1 MMNHTFFCLNIL
13 PSISRPNSRFTL
25 SPKDQ
30 GLRVLDLAKEASQP
44 SLAPISSLDEPKEP
58 PTAPS
63 FGPVSS
69 LDEAKDA
76 PAGAPAS
83 SPVSNGGKEA
93 ASPTSLWDGMSS
105 VLEEAKKT
113 LGPVTSS
120 IVNEAEAVLN
130 PVSPSILGL
139 GEKPSSPVPAMAPTI
154 ADGGEAETPVSY
166 PNSIALPPSP
176 SGFFDHDVALAIE
189 SRIKQSQTDAQLAM
203 DEAKKL
209 LNDPNIASSETGK
222 CLSKCVEKYGA
233 SLNQLNTAIT
243 DLGVRDVTLLA
254 DDFSAV
260 EADIGSCQACFSEN
274 MGEDSPMKA
283 LEEATTKAARE
294 CLTVMDYAS

>member
-1 MMNHTFFCLNIL
+1 MNIL

-44 SLAPISSLDEPKEP
+44 SLAPVSSLDEPIEP

-63 FGPVSS
+63 FGPVSP
-69 LDEAKDA
+69 LDEPKDS

-83 SPVSNGGKEA
+83 SSVSNGGKEA
-93 ASPTSLWDGMSS
+93 ASPTSLWDGVSS

-120 IVNEAEAVLN
+120 IIDEAVLN
-130 PVSPSILGL
+130 PVSSPILGL
-139 GEKPSSPVPAMAPTI
+139 GEKPSSPVPAMAPTT
-154 ADGGEAETPVSY
+154 ADGGEAETPD
-166 PNSIALPPSP
+166 SIAVTPSP

-189 SRIKQSQTDAQLAM
+189 SRIKQSQTDSQLAM

-209 LNDPNIASSETGK
+209 LNDPKIASSETGK
-222 CLSKCVEKYGA
+222 CLGKCVEKYGA
-233 SLNQLNTAIT
+233 SLNKLNTAIT